1 MINSII
7 SFGCS
12 FSCWRHDFTKGFVD
26 LVANDYGVQYQN
38 HSIPGNSNE
47 SIIYEFNKRYHQ
59 YELKDSLILFQP
71 TFLTRYAYYDSKFRN
86 LISLQNMVNPNNG
99 DEVVSNFQAM
109 FGDGNGESIEFY
121 EKKLE
126 LFRDY
131 QKYLYNDDYEY
142 NKLLYSLYNIQSSV
156 EKIGSKIIFIYF
168 DTWYKSTPMFN
179 KINFLRFGNELSCLN
194 WAKKN
199 DLTYSKED
207 LHLSEEG
214 NKVLAEK
221 ILSMGHSM
229 E

>member
-1 MINSII
+1 M
-7 SFGCS
+7 
-12 FSCWRHDFTKGFVD
+12 
-26 LVANDYGVQYQN
+26 
-38 HSIPGNSNE
+38 
-47 SIIYEFNKRYHQ
+47 
-59 YELKDSLILFQP
+59 
-71 TFLTRYAYYDSKFRN
+71 
-86 LISLQNMVNPNNG
+86 
-99 DEVVSNFQAM
+99 
-109 FGDGNGESIEFY
+109 
-121 EKKLE
+121 E

-199 DLTYSKED
+199 ELTYSKED

-221 ILSMGHSM
+221 IINMGRSM